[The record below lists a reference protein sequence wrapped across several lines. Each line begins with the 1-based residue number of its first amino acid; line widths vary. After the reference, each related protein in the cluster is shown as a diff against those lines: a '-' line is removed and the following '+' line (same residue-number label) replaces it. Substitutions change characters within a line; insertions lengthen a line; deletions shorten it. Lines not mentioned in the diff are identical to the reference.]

1 MIYSMTGFGRIEDE
15 NEDFKISMDL
25 RAVNHKY
32 LDIQFKAPYFFK
44 FAEDAV
50 KNKIKEFIK
59 RGRMEVYFNV
69 EKKTSEKADIKIDSI
84 LAEKYFH
91 SVNEMEEKFSMELSD
106 KLKWILER
114 EGVLQIEYEEIEESK
129 TEEFL
134 ISLLEQGLEK
144 LNQMRIKEGEQTE
157 IDLLQKMEII
167 EEKLLIIEKR
177 SPEVYDEM
185 KIRLE
190 KRLSEILT
198 PENIDQSR
206 IFQEVCFYADKADI
220 NEEVQRLRSHIGQF
234 KHTLSS
240 GDSIGKKLDFIIQEM
255 NREANTM
262 GSKSNDH
269 QLTKSIIEIKSN
281 IEKMREQVQNIQ

>member
-1 MIYSMTGFGRIEDE
+1 MKFDYVIVGAGIAGLCMAERIT
-15 NEDFKISMDL
+15 NVL
-25 RAVNHKY
+25 HK
-32 LDIQFKAPYFFK
+32 
-44 FAEDAV
+44 
-50 KNKIKEFIK
+50 
-59 RGRMEVYFNV
+59 EV
-69 EKKTSEKADIKIDSI
+69 
-84 LAEKYFH
+84 
-91 SVNEMEEKFSMELSD
+91 
-106 KLKWILER
+106 
-114 EGVLQIEYEEIEESK
+114 
-129 TEEFL
+129 
-134 ISLLEQGLEK
+134 
-144 LNQMRIKEGEQTE
+144 
-157 IDLLQKMEII
+157 
-167 EEKLLIIEKR
+167 LIIEKR

-190 KRLSEILT
+190 KRLSEILS

-234 KHTLSS
+234 KHTLNS

-269 QLTKSIIEIKSN
+269 LLTKSIIEIKSN

>member
-1 MIYSMTGFGRIEDE
+1 MTGFGRIEDE
-15 NEDFKISMDL
+15 NEDFQISMDL

-59 RGRMEVYFNV
+59 RGRIEVYFNV

-84 LAEKYFH
+84 LAEKYFQ
-91 SVNEMEEKFSMELSD
+91 SVMAMEEKFQMELED

-114 EGVLQIEYEEIEESK
+114 EGVLQIEYEEIDESK

-134 ISLLEQGLEK
+134 ISLLERGLEK

-157 IDLLQKMEII
+157 IDLLQKIEFI

-190 KRLSEILT
+190 KRLSEILS

-234 KHTLSS
+234 KHTLNS

-269 QLTKSIIEIKSN
+269 LLTKSIIEIKSN

>member
-1 MIYSMTGFGRIEDE
+1 MTGFGRIEDE
-15 NEDFKISMDL
+15 NEDFQISMDL

-59 RGRMEVYFNV
+59 RGRIEVYFNV

-84 LAEKYFH
+84 LAEKYFQ
-91 SVNEMEEKFSMELSD
+91 SVMEMEDKFQMKLDD

-114 EGVLQIEYEEIEESK
+114 EGVLQIEYEEIDESK
-129 TEEFL
+129 TEDFL
-134 ISLLEQGLEK
+134 ISLLERGLEK

-157 IDLLQKMEII
+157 MDLLQKLDII
-167 EEKLLIIEKR
+167 EEKLFIIEKR

-190 KRLSEILT
+190 KRLSEILS

-234 KHTLSS
+234 KHTLVS

-269 QLTKSIIEIKSN
+269 QLTESIIDIKSN